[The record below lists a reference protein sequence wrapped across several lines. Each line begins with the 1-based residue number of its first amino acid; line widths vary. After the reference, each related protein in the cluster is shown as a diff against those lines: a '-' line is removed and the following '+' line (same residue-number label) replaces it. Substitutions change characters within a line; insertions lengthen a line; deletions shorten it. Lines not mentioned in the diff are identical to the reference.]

1 MGTDICRTFLAELG
15 FELGYKCSHLAS
27 VLCIVKHRSKVYD
40 NQVSPLTILNLY
52 TSKDSN
58 LWKHRLLNKAKN
70 PRLADRVKMKCLNY
84 GGGDDGQGQFLL

>member
-1 MGTDICRTFLAELG
+1 MGTHRSVASFGLSLVLSLG
-15 FELGYKCSHLAS
+15 TNAATWP
-27 VLCIVKHRSKVYD
+27 LCIVKHRSKVYD

-70 PRLADRVKMKCLNY
+70 PRLADRVKTKRFNS